1 MMNLVCAYGIDSSA
15 VKLVVG
21 YEYEKEVIVLFSGKK
36 DLAQNV
42 ILNDKVNDSD
52 AICMAIKD
60 LLLEAEN
67 SLKMDITSV
76 TLVLPANGLEVFE
89 NVASTSVVSTSTKIA
104 DVDIRNV
111 INMLLRDNYSEDNEV
126 VDIIPITYSLDKD
139 RVFSNPPFGEES
151 TTLTLKAFVHTVPRY
166 IKNVYMSLIEKVGLK
181 VNNLVVAPYG
191 IGQLFLTY
199 KDVPNKYFLVNLG
212 ANNTSV
218 VSMSNGKPYRV
229 CFVNYG
235 SDSITKVLANRLG
248 ISYEK
253 AEELKRTYGL
263 EKTTHTYLPN
273 VVKSEL
279 SEDIKFTAKEIAVI
293 ISDELERLMKD
304 IIRAL
309 KTMSSESPELEQW
322 PVVFVGG
329 GRNIIGFKDFVKE
342 KIQMRKCILPSI
354 KSIGAR
360 NMIYIDELGA
370 IKIVS
375 NVTFKEDKHE
385 EGSHHVLTREKE
397 VKTKYSETKDSL

>member
-126 VDIIPITYSLDKD
+126 VDIIPITYTLDKE
-139 RVFSNPPFGEES
+139 RVFSNPPLGEES

-199 KDVPNKYFLVNLG
+199 KEVPNKYFLVNLG
-212 ANNTSV
+212 ANNTSI

-293 ISDELERLMKD
+293 VSDELERLMKD

-309 KTMSSESPELEQW
+309 KTISSESPELEQW

>member
-139 RVFSNPPFGEES
+139 RVFSNPPLGEES

-342 KIQMRKCILPSI
+342 KIQMRKCILPAI

>member
-139 RVFSNPPFGEES
+139 CVFSNPPLGEES

-342 KIQMRKCILPSI
+342 KIQMRKCILPAI

>member
-139 RVFSNPPFGEES
+139 RVFSNPPLGEES

-375 NVTFKEDKHE
+375 NVTFKDDKHE

>member
-42 ILNDKVNDSD
+42 ILNDKVSDSD

-139 RVFSNPPFGEES
+139 RVFSNPPLGEES

-342 KIQMRKCILPSI
+342 KIQMRKCILPFI

>member
-139 RVFSNPPFGEES
+139 RVFSNPPLGEES

-199 KDVPNKYFLVNLG
+199 KDVPNKYFLVNVG

-342 KIQMRKCILPSI
+342 KIQMRKCILPAI

>member
-126 VDIIPITYSLDKD
+126 VDIIPITYTLDKD
-139 RVFSNPPFGEES
+139 RVFSNPPLGEES

-199 KDVPNKYFLVNLG
+199 KEVPNKYFLVNLG
-212 ANNTSV
+212 ANNTSI

>member
-42 ILNDKVNDSD
+42 ILNNKVNDSD

-139 RVFSNPPFGEES
+139 RVFSNPPLGEES

>member
-126 VDIIPITYSLDKD
+126 VDIIPITYTLDKD
-139 RVFSNPPFGEES
+139 RVFSNPPLGEES

>member
-139 RVFSNPPFGEES
+139 RVFSNPPLGEES

-293 ISDELERLMKD
+293 VSDELERLMKD

>member
-42 ILNDKVNDSD
+42 ILNNKVNDSD

-139 RVFSNPPFGEES
+139 RVFSNPPLGEES

-235 SDSITKVLANRLG
+235 SYSITKVLANRLG

>member
-52 AICMAIKD
+52 SICMAIKD

-139 RVFSNPPFGEES
+139 RVFSNPPLGEES

-199 KDVPNKYFLVNLG
+199 KEVPNKYFLVNLG
-212 ANNTSV
+212 ANNTSI

-293 ISDELERLMKD
+293 VSDELERLMKD

>member
-139 RVFSNPPFGEES
+139 RVFSNPPLGEES

-375 NVTFKEDKHE
+375 NVTFKEEKHE

>member
-89 NVASTSVVSTSTKIA
+89 NIASTSVVSTSTKIA

-126 VDIIPITYSLDKD
+126 VDIIPITYTLDKE
-139 RVFSNPPFGEES
+139 RVFSNPPLGEES

-199 KDVPNKYFLVNLG
+199 KEVPNKYFLVNLG

>member
-52 AICMAIKD
+52 SICMAIKD

-139 RVFSNPPFGEES
+139 RVFSNPPLGEES

-212 ANNTSV
+212 ANNTSI

-293 ISDELERLMKD
+293 VSDELERLMKD

>member
-21 YEYEKEVIVLFSGKK
+21 YEYEKEVIVLFSCKK

-139 RVFSNPPFGEES
+139 RVFSNPPLGEES

-218 VSMSNGKPYRV
+218 VSMSNGKPYRF
-229 CFVNYG
+229 CFVNYV

-342 KIQMRKCILPSI
+342 KIQMRKCILPAI

>member
-139 RVFSNPPFGEES
+139 RVFSNPPLGEES

>member
-139 RVFSNPPFGEES
+139 RVFSNPPLGEES

-360 NMIYIDELGA
+360 NMIYIDELGE
-370 IKIVS
+370 INIVS
-375 NVTFKEDKHE
+375 NLTFNDDNHE

>member
-21 YEYEKEVIVLFSGKK
+21 YEYEKEVIVRFSGKK

-139 RVFSNPPFGEES
+139 RVFSNPPLGEES

-212 ANNTSV
+212 ANNTSI

-293 ISDELERLMKD
+293 VSDELERLMKD

>member
-1 MMNLVCAYGIDSSA
+1 MNLVCAYGIDSSA

-139 RVFSNPPFGEES
+139 RVFSNPPLGEES

-248 ISYEK
+248 ISCLLY
-253 AEELKRTYGL
+253 T
-263 EKTTHTYLPN
+263 
-273 VVKSEL
+273 
-279 SEDIKFTAKEIAVI
+279 
-293 ISDELERLMKD
+293 
-304 IIRAL
+304 
-309 KTMSSESPELEQW
+309 SPS
-322 PVVFVGG
+322 P
-329 GRNIIGFKDFVKE
+329 RD
-342 KIQMRKCILPSI
+342 
-354 KSIGAR
+354 A
-360 NMIYIDELGA
+360 
-370 IKIVS
+370 
-375 NVTFKEDKHE
+375 
-385 EGSHHVLTREKE
+385 
-397 VKTKYSETKDSL
+397 

>member
-139 RVFSNPPFGEES
+139 RVFSNPPLGEES

-342 KIQMRKCILPSI
+342 KIQMRKCILPAI

-385 EGSHHVLTREKE
+385 AGSHHVLTREKE

>member
-139 RVFSNPPFGEES
+139 RVFSNPPLGEES

-375 NVTFKEDKHE
+375 NVTFKYDKHE

>member
-89 NVASTSVVSTSTKIA
+89 NIASTSVVSTSTKIA

-126 VDIIPITYSLDKD
+126 VDIIPITYTLDKE
-139 RVFSNPPFGEES
+139 RVFSNPPLGEES

-199 KDVPNKYFLVNLG
+199 KEVPNKYFLVNLG

-235 SDSITKVLANRLG
+235 SDNITKVLANRLG

-375 NVTFKEDKHE
+375 NVTFKDDKHE

-397 VKTKYSETKDSL
+397 VKTKYSETKDNL

>member
-126 VDIIPITYSLDKD
+126 VDIIPITYTLDKE
-139 RVFSNPPFGEES
+139 RVFSNPPLGEES

-199 KDVPNKYFLVNLG
+199 KEVPNKYFLVNLG

-229 CFVNYG
+229 CFANYG
-235 SDSITKVLANRLG
+235 SDNITKVLANRLG

>member
-126 VDIIPITYSLDKD
+126 VDIIPITYTLDKE
-139 RVFSNPPFGEES
+139 RVFSNPPLGEES

-199 KDVPNKYFLVNLG
+199 KEVPNKYFLVNLG

-235 SDSITKVLANRLG
+235 SDNITKVLANRLG

>member
-89 NVASTSVVSTSTKIA
+89 NIASTSVVSTSTKIA

-126 VDIIPITYSLDKD
+126 VDIIPITYTLDKE
-139 RVFSNPPFGEES
+139 RVFSNPPLGEES

-199 KDVPNKYFLVNLG
+199 KEVPNKYFLVNLG

-235 SDSITKVLANRLG
+235 SDNITKVLANRLG

-322 PVVFVGG
+322 SVVFVGG

>member
-67 SLKMDITSV
+67 SLKMDITYV

-139 RVFSNPPFGEES
+139 RVFSNPPLGEES

-342 KIQMRKCILPSI
+342 KIQMRKCILPAI

>member
-139 RVFSNPPFGEES
+139 RVFSNPPLGEES

-199 KDVPNKYFLVNLG
+199 KEVPNKYFLVNLG
-212 ANNTSV
+212 ANNTSI

-293 ISDELERLMKD
+293 VSDELERLMKD

>member
-139 RVFSNPPFGEES
+139 RVFSNPPLGEES

-212 ANNTSV
+212 ANNTSI

-293 ISDELERLMKD
+293 VSDELERLMKD

>member
-139 RVFSNPPFGEES
+139 RVFSNPPLGEES

-279 SEDIKFTAKEIAVI
+279 SKDIKFTAKEIAVI

-342 KIQMRKCILPSI
+342 KIQMRKCILPAI

>member
-139 RVFSNPPFGEES
+139 RVFSNPPLGEES

-235 SDSITKVLANRLG
+235 SDNITKVLANRLG

>member
-42 ILNDKVNDSD
+42 ILNDKVSDSD
-52 AICMAIKD
+52 TICMAIKD

-126 VDIIPITYSLDKD
+126 VDIIPITYTLDKE
-139 RVFSNPPFGEES
+139 RVFSNPPLGEES

-304 IIRAL
+304 IVRAL

-375 NVTFKEDKHE
+375 NVTFKEEKRED
-385 EGSHHVLTREKE
+385 GSHHILTREKE

>member
-139 RVFSNPPFGEES
+139 RVFSNPPLGEES

-342 KIQMRKCILPSI
+342 KIQMRKCILPAI

-385 EGSHHVLTREKE
+385 AGSHHVLTRETE

>member
-139 RVFSNPPFGEES
+139 RVFSNPPLGEES

-385 EGSHHVLTREKE
+385 AGSHHVLTREKE